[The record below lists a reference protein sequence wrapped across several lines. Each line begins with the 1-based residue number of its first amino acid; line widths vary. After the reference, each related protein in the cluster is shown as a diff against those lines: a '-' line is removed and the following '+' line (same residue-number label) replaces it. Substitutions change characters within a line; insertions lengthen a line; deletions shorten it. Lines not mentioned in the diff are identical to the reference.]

1 MRLTTLLLA
10 LPFLVLTACGG
21 AGDTEDEA
29 PALIVNPVALVSN
42 VTLGTTPSFP
52 GIEIHGEGIN
62 EDAPTS
68 QCGHVKRFNG
78 YRDDTHLYFRIEDA
92 HGLCFGQSIYYVV
105 IEDIEWKGVPGS
117 ILLSNVGD
125 PADGTEGEG
134 SFIRWDGLRFLQP
147 ELVVTQ
153 FPDDVDIGVFWLKI
167 PLSLFGFATDPLDL
181 NSTFNTWVVIRRRIS
196 TNPNVFVDD
205 DWTGDVQVDYVKPS

>member
-1 MRLTTLLLA
+1 MKYASLILA
-10 LPFLVLTACGG
+10 LPLLLMTACGG

-29 PALIVNPVALVSN
+29 PALIVNPIALVSS
-42 VTLGTTPSFP
+42 VVLETTPSFP

-68 QCGHVKRFNG
+68 QCGHIKRFNG
-78 YRDDTHLYFRIEDA
+78 YPDDTHLYFRIEDA
-92 HGLCFGQSIYYVV
+92 HGLCFGTSIYYVV
-105 IEDIEWKGVPGS
+105 IENIEWKGIPGS

-125 PADGTEGEG
+125 PATRTDGEG
-134 SFIRWDGLRFLQP
+134 TFFRADGARFLQP
-147 ELVVTQ
+147 ELKVTQ
-153 FPDDVDIGVFWLKI
+153 FPDEVDVGVFWLKV
-167 PLSLFGFATDPLDL
+167 PLSLFNFASDPLDL

-196 TNPNVFVDD
+196 TNPDVFIDD

>member
-1 MRLTTLLLA
+1 MKYLSLILA
-10 LPFLVLTACGG
+10 LPLLFLTACGG
-21 AGDTEDEA
+21 GGTEEEE
-29 PALIVNPVALVSN
+29 PGLIVNPIALVSS
-42 VTLGTTPSFP
+42 VTLETTPSFP

-62 EDAPTS
+62 EEAPTS
-68 QCGHVKRFNG
+68 QCGHVQRFNG
-78 YRDDTHLYFRIEDA
+78 YRDDTHVYFRIEDA

-105 IEDIEWKGVPGS
+105 IEDIEWKGVSGS

-134 SFIRWDGLRFLQP
+134 SFIRSDGLRFLQP
-147 ELVVTQ
+147 ELKVTQ
-153 FPDDVDIGVFWLKI
+153 FPDDVEVAVFWLKI
-167 PLSLFGFATDPLDL
+167 PLSLFNFASDPLDL
-181 NSTFNTWVVIRRRIS
+181 NTTFNTWVVIRRRIS